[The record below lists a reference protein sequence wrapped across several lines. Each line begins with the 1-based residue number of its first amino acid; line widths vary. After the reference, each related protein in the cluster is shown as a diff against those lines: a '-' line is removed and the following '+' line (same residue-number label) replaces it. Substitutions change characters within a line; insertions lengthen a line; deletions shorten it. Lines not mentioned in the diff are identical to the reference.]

1 MKTKKRRKIKETQK
15 GKRDGEDQ
23 GREEE
28 EEEAD
33 EGQQTLVKLLF
44 TAIQGRRES

>member
-28 EEEAD
+28 EEAD